1 MMGKRVRKI
10 ERNALDVEE
19 KTIKSEKAYEKVVA
33 YIKQEIWQGSLK
45 RGDSLPPERDL
56 AQLLGVSRNSVREA
70 LRTMSLMG
78 FISSVQ
84 GAGNFVSCN
93 LENNLSES
101 IRMMMLLGETN
112 YMQISQLRRGMESE
126 MVLLAAARITPKQTA
141 RLLELA
147 RQMKRE
153 ENAEKAS
160 RLDQQYHNLLCE
172 ACGNKL
178 IQAIYSAM
186 VSTVD
191 EFIGTMYVRIVADP
205 EKRDRL
211 LDAHEEIAEAL
222 QRREGPAAEQA
233 MQKHFRVVDETIRQ
247 MGG

>member
-1 MMGKRVRKI
+1 M
-10 ERNALDVEE
+10 EE
-19 KTIKSEKAYEKVVA
+19 KIIKSEKAYEKVVG

-45 RGDSLPPERDL
+45 RGDALPPERDL

-84 GAGNFVSCN
+84 GAGNFVSCD

-112 YMQISQLRRGMESE
+112 YLQISQLRRGMESE
-126 MVLLAAARITPKQTA
+126 MVLLAAARITPKQSA

-153 ENAEKAS
+153 EKPEKGA

-178 IQAIYSAM
+178 IQAIYGAM

-191 EFIGTMYVRIVADP
+191 EFIGTMYVRIVEDP
-205 EKRDRL
+205 EKRIRL
-211 LDAHEEIAEAL
+211 LDAHEEIAQAL
-222 QRREGPAAEQA
+222 QRQEGPAAELA
-233 MQKHFRVVDETIRQ
+233 MQKHFRVVDESIRQ
-247 MGG
+247 MNG

>member
-1 MMGKRVRKI
+1 M
-10 ERNALDVEE
+10 EE
-19 KTIKSEKAYEKVVA
+19 KNIKSEKAYEKVVG

-45 RGDSLPPERDL
+45 RGDALPPERDL

-84 GAGNFVSCN
+84 GAGNFVSCD

-112 YMQISQLRRGMESE
+112 YLQISQLRRGMESE
-126 MVLLAAARITPKQTA
+126 MVLLAAARITPKQA
-141 RLLELA
+141 FRLLGLA
-147 RQMKRE
+147 RQMKVE

-160 RLDQQYHNLLCE
+160 LLDQQYHDLLCE

-178 IQAIYSAM
+178 IQAIYGAM

-191 EFIGTMYVRIVADP
+191 EFIGTMYVRIVGDP
-205 EKRDRL
+205 EKRERL
-211 LDAHEEIAEAL
+211 LGAHEEIAAAL

-233 MQKHFRVVDETIRQ
+233 MRKHFEVVDEAIRQ
-247 MGG
+247 MG

>member
-1 MMGKRVRKI
+1 M
-10 ERNALDVEE
+10 EE
-19 KTIKSEKAYEKVVA
+19 KNIRAEKAYEKVVD

-45 RGDSLPPERDL
+45 RGDALPPERDL

-112 YMQISQLRRGMESE
+112 YLQISQLRRGMESE
-126 MVLLAAARITPKQTA
+126 MVLLAAARITPKQAA
-141 RLLELA
+141 RLRELA

-153 ENAEKAS
+153 ESAEKAS
-160 RLDQQYHNLLCE
+160 HLDQQYHNLICE

-178 IQAIYSAM
+178 IQAIYGAM

-191 EFIGTMYVRIVADP
+191 EFIGTMYVRIMADP
-205 EKRDRL
+205 AKRDRL
-211 LDAHEEIAEAL
+211 LDAHEEIAAAL
-222 QRREGPAAEQA
+222 QQREAPAAEQA
-233 MQKHFRVVDETIRQ
+233 MRRHFEVVDEAIRQ
-247 MGG
+247 M